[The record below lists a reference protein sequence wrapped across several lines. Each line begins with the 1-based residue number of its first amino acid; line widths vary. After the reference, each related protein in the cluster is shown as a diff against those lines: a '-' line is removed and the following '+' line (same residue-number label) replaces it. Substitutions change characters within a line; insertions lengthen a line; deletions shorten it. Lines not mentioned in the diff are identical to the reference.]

1 MSSSAFITYPI
12 DRSVGE
18 GHDDEDG
25 ADPGW
30 GMSAWG
36 DTEFGPWLLGN
47 EVLRGVE
54 AYWQNQVDKGRVAV
68 GRGRGG
74 ES

>member
-1 MSSSAFITYPI
+1 MSSSAFITYTM
-12 DRSVGE
+12 DWSVGE
-18 GHDDEDG
+18 GHKEDG

-36 DTEFGPWLLGN
+36 DTQFGPWLLGN

-54 AYWQNQVDKGRVAV
+54 AYLLNEVDKGWVAV
-68 GRGRGG
+68 GRGR
-74 ES
+74 